1 MKIGFD
7 AKRAYQN
14 FTGLGNYSRDL
25 IENLI
30 KEYSNHNYIL
40 FAPKNSDNPR
50 LEFLSNYSN
59 VSSVF
64 PENKINKTFK
74 GLWRTIN
81 MEKAII
87 KNEIDIYHGM

>member
-30 KEYSNHNYIL
+30 QDAPENQYVL
-40 FAPKNSDNPR
+40 FAPKNSENPR
-50 LEFLSNYSN
+50 LNFISEHGNI
-59 VSSVF
+59 SSVF
-64 PENKINKTFK
+64 PENKLNKTFK
-74 GLWRTIN
+74 GLFGEPSIW
-81 MEKAII
+81 
-87 KNEIDIYHGM
+87 KNLSLKMKLIFIMD

>member
-30 KEYSNHNYIL
+30 QDAPNNQYVL
-40 FAPKNSDNPR
+40 FAPKD
-50 LEFLSNYSN
+50 LE
-59 VSSVF
+59 
-64 PENKINKTFK
+64 TQ
-74 GLWRTIN
+74 
-81 MEKAII
+81 
-87 KNEIDIYHGM
+87 D